1 MDSCETGSA
10 LSPNY
15 FTKRYEY
22 IRTQFPSLNEGEL
35 NEWAH
40 CTRGLTF
47 GDINNVIQS
56 DLKPVPSDPW
66 NTCDPENGNWTER
79 ILPIQKYRDYLEPY
93 AYDVIVSKGFY
104 NEQRDSL
111 IKWAVCKCLN
121 SLIGLTGK
129 MGLLAAPFIIIS
141 CLPQG
146 SSCKSD
152 NPLST

>member
-1 MDSCETGSA
+1 MHDVAELQTITTYNGWSNRETWVVN
-10 LSPNY
+10 L
-15 FTKRYEY
+15 
-22 IRTQFPSLNEGEL
+22 
-35 NEWAH
+35 W
-40 CTRGLTF
+40 LT
-47 GDINNVIQS
+47 N
-56 DLKPVPSDPW
+56 
-66 NTCDPENGNWTER
+66 
-79 ILPIQKYRDYLEPY
+79 EPY

-111 IKWAVCKCLN
+111 VKWAVCKCLN

>member
-22 IRTQFPSLNEGEL
+22 IRTQFPSLNEDDL

-56 DLKPVPSDPW
+56 DLKPVPCDPW
-66 NTCDPENGNWTER
+66 NTCDRKTE
-79 ILPIQKYRDYLEPY
+79 IGP
-93 AYDVIVSKGFY
+93 KGFSPY
-104 NEQRDSL
+104 RN
-111 IKWAVCKCLN
+111 
-121 SLIGLTGK
+121 TG
-129 MGLLAAPFIIIS
+129 ITS
-141 CLPQG
+141 
-146 SSCKSD
+146 
-152 NPLST
+152 NPTPMM